1 MILRLITVLVC
12 LGLGAVANASVP
24 VIAVVGDSL
33 SAGYGVAE
41 EKTWVTLLQ
50 RRLAEKGYGHRVVN
64 ASISGD
70 TTAGGL
76 ARLPAL
82 LEREAP
88 ALVIIEL
95 GGNDGL
101 RALSIDR
108 MTRNLSE
115 MIEMSLAQGA
125 DVVLAGM
132 QIPPNYGPRY
142 TQSFKSVYPQLA
154 KRYDIGLIDFFL
166 AGVALNEE
174 LMQADGIH
182 PNASG
187 QPVMLDNAWPTIESR
202 LRDQEYASE
211 EAGDDS

>member
-1 MILRLITVLVC
+1 MFLRLITVLVW
-12 LGLGAVANASVP
+12 LGLGVVANASAP

-76 ARLPAL
+76 ARLPGL
-82 LEREAP
+82 LKRESP
-88 ALVIIEL
+88 TLVIIEL

-108 MTRNLSE
+108 MTQNLSE
-115 MIEMSLAQGA
+115 MIEMSLANGA

-142 TQSFKSVYPQLA
+142 TQSFKSVYPRLA
-154 KRYDIGLIDFFL
+154 ERYDVGLIDFFL
-166 AGVALNEE
+166 AGVALNED
-174 LMQADGIH
+174 LMQPDGIH
-182 PNASG
+182 PNAEG
-187 QPVMLDNAWPTIESR
+187 QPVMLDNAWPVIESR
-202 LRDQEYASE
+202 LAERSVAVERPAND
-211 EAGDDS
+211 G

>member
-1 MILRLITVLVC
+1 MFLRLITVLVW
-12 LGLGAVANASVP
+12 LGLGVVANASAP

-50 RRLAEKGYGHRVVN
+50 RRLAERGYGHRVVN

-76 ARLPAL
+76 ARLPGL
-82 LEREAP
+82 LKRESP
-88 ALVIIEL
+88 TLVIIEL

-115 MIEMSLAQGA
+115 MIEMSLANGA

-142 TQSFKSVYPQLA
+142 TQSFKSVYPRLA
-154 KRYDIGLIDFFL
+154 ERYDVGLIDFFL
-166 AGVALNEE
+166 AGVALNED

-182 PNASG
+182 PNAEG
-187 QPVMLDNAWPTIESR
+187 QPVMLDNAWPVIESR
-202 LRDQEYASE
+202 LGERSVAVERPAND
-211 EAGDDS
+211 G

>member
-1 MILRLITVLVC
+1 MFLRLVTVLVC
-12 LGLGAVANASVP
+12 LGLGAVANASAP

-76 ARLPAL
+76 ARLPGL
-82 LEREAP
+82 LERESP

-108 MTRNLSE
+108 MKQNLSE
-115 MIEMSLAQGA
+115 MIEMSLANGA

-142 TQSFKSVYPQLA
+142 TQSFRAVYQRLA
-154 KRYDIGLIDFFL
+154 ERYDIGLIDFFL
-166 AGVALNEE
+166 AGVALNED

-182 PNASG
+182 PNAQG
-187 QPVMLDNAWPTIESR
+187 QPVMLDNAWPVIESR
-202 LRDQEYASE
+202 LGEGSAAIE
-211 EAGDDS
+211 GAVNEG